1 SSWPLRE
8 LTECSD
14 TDSLTDIVNGVLKHP
29 VRIGVDEDGK
39 AMRAV
44 RELGAAALKPLV
56 VAGVRDVQFVL
67 LLTNSD
73 FLLEEYPTA
82 DALRDYERDPAAFL
96 KRHIAGIPSS
106 QLARMIQVQIATVN
120 RERLALA
127 GVRKAKEVAM
137 QVSPVLIT
145 GLLIE
150 RMSLPPETRDLIESI
165 IEALFS

>member
-1 SSWPLRE
+1 
-8 LTECSD
+8 
-14 TDSLTDIVNGVLKHP
+14 
-29 VRIGVDEDGK
+29 
-39 AMRAV
+39 
-44 RELGAAALKPLV
+44 
-56 VAGVRDVQFVL
+56 
-67 LLTNSD
+67 
-73 FLLEEYPTA
+73 
-82 DALRDYERDPAAFL
+82 
-96 KRHIAGIPSS
+96 
-106 QLARMIQVQIATVN
+106 MIQIQIDTVN